1 MPHVADS
8 KDQRDAEA
16 VIRDLAAVRLG
27 IPLAKKKIELS
38 PATRVEIDA
47 ASEDES
53 VLVEIFARQGALK
66 GGQVK
71 KVAQD
76 ALKLITLKRERPDA
90 KLYLVFASPEAAAY
104 VQNPKGWLTEAL
116 RVWGVHVL
124 VVEVPEATKRA
135 LLSAQARQVMSSSA
149 AEDDPQ
155 ND

>member
-8 KDQRDAEA
+8 KDQRTAEA
-16 VIRDLAAVRLG
+16 VIRNLMALELG
-27 IPLAKKKIELS
+27 VTLEKTTIKLS
-38 PATRVEIDA
+38 PTTRVEIDA

-53 VLVEIFARQGALK
+53 VLVEIFARQGSLK

-90 KLYLVFASPEAAAY
+90 KLYLAFASAEAAAY

-116 RVWGVHVL
+116 RVWGVHVV
-124 VVEVPEATKRA
+124 VVEVPESTRRA
-135 LLSAQARQVMSSSA
+135 LLAAQARQIMSSPVVKDESA
-149 AEDDPQ
+149 VD
-155 ND
+155 